1 MRICRTLSVTSRRK
15 QKKTKENVLIFDIK
29 RYAVNDG
36 PGVRTT
42 IFFKGCPLRCVWCHN
57 PESWSGK
64 PQRTYKKSK
73 CIGCQ
78 SCVEACPQ
86 GALELTNEGI
96 RPVEGVEC
104 LLCGRCAEECPTK
117 ALEMCGRDWSMDELL
132 KEIEKERDIM
142 EQSGGGVTLCG
153 GEPLASLPSLRHS
166 FGEIN
171 LPSSQAELQFRPA
184 PPLVGEPPIL
194 NLLKELGKRGFHRC
208 VDTTLY
214 ADAEV
219 VKAVAEECELFLV
232 DLKHMDSEKHRLY
245 TGVGNERILEN
256 IRLLCELGAEF
267 WIRIPLIEGV
277 NTDEDNIKATAKFL
291 TTLNWK
297 TRQVNLLPYHDVG
310 KDKHRRLWTTYNPK
324 QYAMMTPSDETMER
338 CKVQLEAH
346 GFKVIIG
353 G

>member
-1 MRICRTLSVTSRRK
+1 MEIRK
-15 QKKTKENVLIFDIK
+15 KSEECEDMSHFIRNFAAETEKTKEDVLIFDIK

-57 PESWSGK
+57 PESWSAK

-78 SCVEACPQ
+78 SCVKACPQ
-86 GALELTNEGI
+86 GALELTKEGI

-153 GEPLASLPSLRHS
+153 GEPLAP
-166 FGEIN
+166 
-171 LPSSQAELQFRPA
+171 LQL
-184 PPLVGEPPIL
+184 PPLGGKSPIL
-194 NLLKELGKRGFHRC
+194 DLLKELGKRGFHRC

-219 VKAVAEECELFLV
+219 LKAVAKECELFLV

-245 TGVGNERILEN
+245 TGVGNEKILEN

-277 NTDEDNIKATAKFL
+277 NTDEDNIKATANFL

-310 KDKHRRLWTTYNPK
+310 KDKHRRLWTTYNP
-324 QYAMMTPSDETMER
+324 QHLAMATPSDETMEC